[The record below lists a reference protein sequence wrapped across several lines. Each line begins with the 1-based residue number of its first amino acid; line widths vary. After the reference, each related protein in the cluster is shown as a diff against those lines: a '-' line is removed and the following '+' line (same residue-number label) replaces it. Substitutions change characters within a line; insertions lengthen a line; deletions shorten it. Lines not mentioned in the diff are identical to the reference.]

1 MGVGLLTTLL
11 ALASAPGTLAGW
23 LGRLDPNQLLGPWY
37 VLAVASQEKNF
48 VVEKNVR
55 SIEGVVVTL
64 TPENKLRVRSSLR
77 RLDGCHQRTVELLKQ
92 ESRWVFENPS
102 LGVLDFRVLGT
113 NFKDYA
119 IIFMQLEQE
128 DEAFSTVELYSR
140 TAVASQE
147 AMRLFTKWSKSLG
160 FLSHEQVQL
169 QEDLTCAHEIV
180 QFSGFW
186 YIVAIATDAQGFL
199 PAGDKRKLGAC
210 VLKVSRL
217 PVPGGDP
224 EEGQEEGSVPELLEG
239 GEGPPRA
246 VHRLQLWPG
255 APPPGAHPP
264 QPQEPAAPQQTEHLQ
279 LRQRERVPGHLSRA
293 AALRPGHH
301 PPQRRSYVWRLEEKL
316 WRPEDIEHVQD
327 QVPVVL
333 SEEGGGRASATCVG
347 RGWRAEAGQP
357 ALLCR
362 PLSTPPGPLVSVV
375 K

>member
-180 QFSGFW
+180 Q
-186 YIVAIATDAQGFL
+186 GFL

-210 VLKVSRL
+210 VLKVHKMGQLKVAIAFSTSHGCQSQVVILKKDKRKALFRNSLKGVKGLHVLSTDYSFGLVLLRLGRTHRNHRSLLLLSR
-217 PVPGGDP
+217 
-224 EEGQEEGSVPELLEG
+224 QNTSSFASVREFLDTCHE
-239 GEGPPRA
+239 
-246 VHRLQLWPG
+246 LQLSAQATILPKDAPTFGGSRRSCGDLRTLSMCKTKCLWFCLKRGG
-255 APPPGAHPP
+255 A
-264 QPQEPAAPQQTEHLQ
+264 
-279 LRQRERVPGHLSRA
+279 ERVP
-293 AALRPGHH
+293 P
-301 PPQRRSYVWRLEEKL
+301 VW
-316 WRPEDIEHVQD
+316 
-327 QVPVVL
+327 
-333 SEEGGGRASATCVG
+333 
-347 RGWRAEAGQP
+347 AEAGEQRPGSQP
-357 ALLCR
+357 CSADPSALL
-362 PLSTPPGPLVSVV
+362 LGP
-375 K
+375 

>member
-37 VLAVASQEKNF
+37 ILAVASQEKNF

-64 TPENKLRVRSSLR
+64 TPENKLRVWSSLR

-169 QEDLTCAHEIV
+169 QED
-180 QFSGFW
+180 
-186 YIVAIATDAQGFL
+186 
-199 PAGDKRKLGAC
+199 
-210 VLKVSRL
+210 
-217 PVPGGDP
+217 
-224 EEGQEEGSVPELLEG
+224 
-239 GEGPPRA
+239 
-246 VHRLQLWPG
+246 
-255 APPPGAHPP
+255 
-264 QPQEPAAPQQTEHLQ
+264 
-279 LRQRERVPGHLSRA
+279 RE
-293 AALRPGHH
+293 
-301 PPQRRSYVWRLEEKL
+301 
-316 WRPEDIEHVQD
+316 
-327 QVPVVL
+327 
-333 SEEGGGRASATCVG
+333 
-347 RGWRAEAGQP
+347 
-357 ALLCR
+357 
-362 PLSTPPGPLVSVV
+362 
-375 K
+375 